1 MEWSGLLGLSPWGYV
16 ISTVALT
23 HVTIASVSI
32 FLHRHQTHRSLS
44 LHPIASHFFRFWL
57 WITTGMFTQ
66 EWVAVHRKHHAV
78 CEVEGDPHSPCIWGI
93 WRVLFG
99 GVALYRLAARDPDV
113 IGAYGFGTPDDWLE
127 RHVYGAHRL
136 LGIAMLLLVDLALFG
151 LPGLL
156 VYLVQILWIPFWAA
170 GVVNGVGHYFGYRN
184 FETRD
189 ASRNILPLGLLIGGE
204 ELHNNHHAHAYS
216 ARFSSKWWELDISWL
231 YIRILERVGLAT
243 VKRTARLRRGE
254 DTERQIPAN
263 KRASA

>member
-1 MEWSGLLGLSPWGYV
+1 
-16 ISTVALT
+16 
-23 HVTIASVSI
+23 
-32 FLHRHQTHRSLS
+32 
-44 LHPIASHFFRFWL
+44 
-57 WITTGMFTQ
+57 MFTQ

-78 CEVEGDPHSPCIWGI
+78 CEVEGDPHSPRIWGI

-136 LGIAMLLLVDLALFG
+136 LGIGMLLLVDLALFG

-243 VKRTARLRRGE
+243 VKRTARLRRGG